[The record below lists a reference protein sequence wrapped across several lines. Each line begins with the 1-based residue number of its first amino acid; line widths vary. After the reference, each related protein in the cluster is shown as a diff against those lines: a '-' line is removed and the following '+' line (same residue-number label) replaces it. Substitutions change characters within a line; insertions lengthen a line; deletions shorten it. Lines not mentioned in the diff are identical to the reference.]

1 MLSENAKALI
11 SGASAGAIGFTTTL
25 PIDYIKQHIQTNK
38 TMSQIFRDV
47 QTNGSKILFRGGLI
61 GLSSIAPQMAIKYFA
76 FHNFNSLMDDA
87 LHLKPISAFGAGLV
101 DGAFLGP
108 ILAMQAFRQ
117 MNVNNKKIDY
127 LNIVRNNFGSLMVPM
142 ALRNA
147 TYTSGILGGYFIVK
161 KYTHGDKQT
170 SFLDNFLIGSVLNIP
185 ATIFCSPFDVLRAKH
200 THHLLTYYSNMPYN
214 YERHKTLG
222 EVWKEI
228 LMKDGLRGL
237 YRGYSSLY
245 INFAIRFPLTL
256 ALQFEILKLLSS
268 SYRPA
273 IAQLSP

>member
-25 PIDYIKQHIQTNK
+25 PIDYVKQHLQTNK
-38 TMSQIFRDV
+38 TMSQIYKDV
-47 QTNGSKILFRGGLI
+47 QSNGTKILFRGGLI

-87 LHLKPISAFGAGLV
+87 LHLKPVAAFGAGLV

-117 MNVNNKKIDY
+117 MNLKNDKIDY
-127 LNIVRNNFGSLMVPM
+127 ATLMRKNFGPLMVPM

-161 KYTHGDKQT
+161 NITHGNEKP
-170 SFLDNFLIGSVLNIP
+170 NFL
-185 ATIFCSPFDVLRAKH
+185 
-200 THHLLTYYSNMPYN
+200 
-214 YERHKTLG
+214 
-222 EVWKEI
+222 
-228 LMKDGLRGL
+228 
-237 YRGYSSLY
+237 
-245 INFAIRFPLTL
+245 
-256 ALQFEILKLLSS
+256 
-268 SYRPA
+268 
-273 IAQLSP
+273 

>member
-25 PIDYIKQHIQTNK
+25 PIDYVKQHLQTNK
-38 TMSQIFRDV
+38 TMSQIYKDV
-47 QTNGSKILFRGGLI
+47 QSNGTKILFRGGLI

-87 LHLKPISAFGAGLV
+87 LHLKPVAAFGAGLV

-117 MNVNNKKIDY
+117 MNLKNDKIDY
-127 LNIVRNNFGSLMVPM
+127 ATLMRKNFGPLMVPM

-161 KYTHGDKQT
+161 NITHGNEKPN
-170 SFLDNFLIGSVLNIP
+170 FLENFLIGSALNIP
-185 ATIFCSPFDVLRAKH
+185 ATLICSPFDVIRAKH
-200 THHLLTYYSNMPYN
+200 THQILHNSNN
-214 YERHKTLG
+214 SLR
-222 EVWKEI
+222 EVVKNIWKN
-228 LMKDGLRGL
+228 DGIKGF
-237 YRGYSSLY
+237 YKAYPSLY
-245 INFAIRFPLTL
+245 LNFAIRFPLTL
-256 ALQFEILKLLSS
+256 ALQFHILHML
-268 SYRPA
+268 
-273 IAQLSP
+273 

>member
-25 PIDYIKQHIQTNK
+25 PIDYIKQHLQTNK
-38 TMSQIFRDV
+38 TMSHIFRDV
-47 QTNGSKILFRGGLI
+47 QNNGAKILFRGGLI

-87 LHLKPISAFGAGLV
+87 LHLKPLAAFGAGLV

-108 ILAMQAFRQ
+108 ILALQAFRQ

-127 LNIVRNNFGSLMVPM
+127 KGIMARNFGPLMVPM

-161 KYTHGDKQT
+161 KITHGD
-170 SFLDNFLIGSVLNIP
+170 SHPGFVNNFLIGSALNIP
-185 ATIFCSPFDVLRAKH
+185 ATLFCSPFDVLRAKH
-200 THHLLTYYSNMPYN
+200 THHLLTHATENIPK
-214 YERHKTLG
+214 KTLRG
-222 EVWKEI
+222 IAKEI
-228 LMKDGLRGL
+228 LVKEGIKGF
-237 YRGYSSLY
+237 YKAYPSLY

-256 ALQFEILKLLSS
+256 ALQFEILRML
-268 SYRPA
+268 
-273 IAQLSP
+273 